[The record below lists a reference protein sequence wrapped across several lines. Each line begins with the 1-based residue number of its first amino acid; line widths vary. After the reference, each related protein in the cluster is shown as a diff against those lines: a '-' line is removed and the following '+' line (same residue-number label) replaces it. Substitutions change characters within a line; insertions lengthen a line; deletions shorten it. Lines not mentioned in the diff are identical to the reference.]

1 MGFGSRVFI
10 SWRWQMN
17 QSIQIRVFWPTG
29 VCLSSGLH
37 ASLRAL
43 GWILLNPLGFFLGL
57 FKPSWKLRIYSVYV
71 VAGWKVTHFL
81 KMGNHE
87 QYVFKW
93 FNVIYRII
101 CIFFSIVM
109 LLLFGGGK
117 SYETLTKPT
126 ETKTGWCWFGQGNNS
141 APNKKSVVQKYP
153 VCFTGT
159 VLVANMAIDNRTIET
174 GSCLWANSQILHRV
188 G

>member
-43 GWILLNPLGFFLGL
+43 GWILLNPLGFFFGFVYFLGL

-101 CIFFSIVM
+101 CIFFFYCHVITFRGRKVIGD
-109 LLLFGGGK
+109 FDK
-117 SYETLTKPT
+117 AN
-126 ETKTGWCWFGQGNNS
+126 W
-141 APNKKSVVQKYP
+141 NKNRMI
-153 VCFTGT
+153 
-159 VLVANMAIDNRTIET
+159 LVWSGE
-174 GSCLWANSQILHRV
+174 
-188 G
+188 